1 MVAHVVLFDLRP
13 DLDTAARQRFND
25 ALLHA
30 LAAIP
35 SVRRFRVGRRLSI
48 AAAYEPKAVDGF
60 ECFSVIEFDDEPGL
74 RAYLAHPAHAALGAL
89 FWSST
94 TRTLVLDYALAEG
107 DLGRAL
113 ATWV

>member
-13 DLDTAARQRFND
+13 DLEGAARQRFND
-25 ALLHA
+25 ALLRA

-48 AAAYEPKAVDGF
+48 GTAYEAQPGDRF
-60 ECFSVIEFDDEPGL
+60 DCFSVIEFDDEAGL
-74 RAYLAHPAHAALGAL
+74 RAYLAHPAHVELGAL

>member
-1 MVAHVVLFDLRP
+1 MVAHLVLFDLLP
-13 DLDTAARQRFND
+13 DLDVTARQRFND

-30 LAAIP
+30 LGAIP
-35 SVRRFRVGRRLSI
+35 SVRQFRVGRRFSI
-48 AAAYEPKAVDGF
+48 GAAYEAKANGSFD
-60 ECFSVIEFDDEPGL
+60 CFSVIEFDDEAGL
-74 RAYLAHPAHAALGAL
+74 RAYLAHPAHAELGAL

-94 TRTLVLDYALAEG
+94 TRTLVLDYAIAEG